1 MKLHSEIINC
11 LNIKHNNIKTIKIP
25 FYFNRV
31 RANGIEQ
38 KDADNDLQNFNLKS
52 KKNHQ

>member
-1 MKLHSEIINC
+1 MLHILIPKLNVVH
-11 LNIKHNNIKTIKIP
+11 IP

-38 KDADNDLQNFNLKS
+38 IDCIKI
-52 KKNHQ
+52 